1 MTTAG
6 TKMTDAATLLK
17 KFEYWGEHP
26 DHSISDWKYEIE
38 NDHTRLGYWD
48 WVAFMLN
55 EDVNDDLED

>member
-1 MTTAG
+1 
-6 TKMTDAATLLK
+6 MTDAATLLK